1 MLGSE
6 ELQAAYLL
14 DQKIHVGEL
23 PDPIPGKGQVLVRTH
38 SCGMCASDL
47 HIMQHGTRLAAWSR
61 EYNGPFE
68 MDLSRPI
75 VLGHEYV
82 AEIVDFGPD
91 TQRKQK
97 KGTRVTSQPL
107 IQRRDGFAIV
117 GISNDYPGGFGEYM
131 VLSETYLRPLPDSL
145 DTDIA
150 AMAEP
155 VCVGLSYVRQARL
168 QDDDIP
174 LVVGC
179 GAIGQAMIMALRL
192 TNCRPIIASDPAP
205 SRRAMAMRMGAD
217 IVVDPR
223 AESPYTAPKGAVG
236 KAPNVIFEC
245 VGVPGVVDEIVRR
258 CTYAA
263 RIIVPG
269 WCLEPDHMLSV
280 CAHTKALNIQY
291 GCKAMDED
299 FDRAVRGLGDGD
311 IDPSAWLGGRIRL
324 DQVDEKLN
332 GVANPLNPIRLVVD
346 PRLGS

>member
-1 MLGSE
+1 M
-6 ELQAAYLL
+6 QAAYLL

-168 QDDDIP
+168 AQDDVP

-179 GAIGQAMIMALRL
+179 GAIGLAMIMALKFQDQ
-192 TNCRPIIASDPAP
+192 RPIIASDFSPH
-205 SRRAMAMRMGAD
+205 RRELALASGAD
-217 IVVDPR
+217 HAVDPR
-223 AESPYTAPKGAVG
+223 EISPFEAHPAFGG
-236 KAPNVIFEC
+236 RAPNVIFEC
-245 VGVPGVVDEIVRR
+245 VGVPGVIDQIIRQ
-258 CTYAA
+258 CDYSA

-269 WCLEPDHMLSV
+269 WCLEPDHMLTV
-280 CAHTKALNIQY
+280 CAHTKALNIQF
-291 GCKAMDED
+291 GCGPMAAD
-299 FDRAVRGLGDGD
+299 FDQAVRALGDGL
-311 IDPSAWLGGRIRL
+311 IDPSRWLGGRISLSEVADRL
-324 DQVDEKLN
+324 D
-332 GVANPLNPIRLVVD
+332 GIANPLNPIRFVVD
-346 PRLGS
+346 PRL